1 MSGKP
6 AARVTDPTS
15 CPMPGH
21 GTNPIVSGSP
31 DVLFD
36 GLAAARHNDQSACGA
51 AIVGGVS
58 ATVFING
65 RNAAVQSSTG
75 DHGSIIVG
83 GSGSVIIGDTVTAAP
98 VSAVSAMPNLTAAAV
113 PIVAALLPTQSVA
126 AHPASLTSAPTAA
139 SFIPTLSTP
148 REAAEK
154 ILDDFQKAPIKERIF
169 NDPAHPMGTP
179 EDPFEKNKIKEQ
191 LAARIARAHG
201 DNVPG
206 QAMLYPYPFQ
216 GHTSLCGPATLFYA
230 LLMDRPDLYT
240 KAVTELW
247 ETGETTI
254 GKLHIKPSH
263 GARNP
268 KKLRNK
274 VEGDRIAAIDWI
286 TLASLRDSEN
296 LLLDY
301 DSPDDQVSG
310 ITLPGKLKEW
320 FKQVGATLL
329 FENVQFSSHINQA
342 QLVELF
348 TYLGPHSHVA
358 TLIGAGMLDG
368 GDGMMKNHWIAWE
381 QGPTTASGVVTP
393 ATVPSMPIS
402 SSRIFSW
409 GELKHQLAPG
419 ATLQTVLKHL
429 YGGIVFSKI
438 P

>member
-98 VSAVSAMPNLTAAAV
+98 VSAVSATPNTAAV
-113 PIVAALLPTQSVA
+113 VAALLPPAPSAPQAAALTGAPAVA
-126 AHPASLTSAPTAA
+126 ALAPTIPAA
-139 SFIPTLSTP
+139 VSNPLV
-148 REAAEK
+148 AAAK
-154 ILDDFQKAPIKERIF
+154 ILDDFQAAPIKERVF

-179 EDPFEKNKIKEQ
+179 RDPFEKSKIHEQIEARLAKAQGGSLKRFHPISAYPDQKE
-191 LAARIARAHG
+191 
-201 DNVPG
+201 
-206 QAMLYPYPFQ
+206 
-216 GHTSLCGPATLFYA
+216 TSLCGPATFFYA
-230 LLMDRPDLYT
+230 LLMDRPDLYA
-240 KAVTELW
+240 KAITELW

-254 GKLHIKPSH
+254 GQLHIKPSH
-263 GARNP
+263 GACNP
-268 KKLRNK
+268 KNFSHGA
-274 VEGDRIAAIDWI
+274 EGDRIWAIDWI

-296 LLLDY
+296 ILFAY
-301 DSPDDQVSG
+301 DEPDDMFSG
-310 ITLPGKLKEW
+310 ITLPAGLRKW
-320 FKQVGATLL
+320 FKQAGAEIL
-329 FENVQFSSHINQA
+329 FDNTQFSSHINQN
-342 QLVELF
+342 QLSELF
-348 TYLGPHSHVA
+348 QYIRPGTHVA
-358 TLIGAGMLDG
+358 TLIGAGMLAANAG
-368 GDGMMKNHWIAWE
+368 QMKNHWVTWE
-381 QGPTTASGVVTP
+381 QPAKTLSGPITP
-393 ATVPSMPIS
+393 ATAPSDTIS
-402 SSRIFSW
+402 SSKIFSW
-409 GELKHQLAPG
+409 GELLHQIPAG
-419 ATLQTVLKHL
+419 STLQTILKYI
-429 YGGIVFSKI
+429 YGGLVFSKI